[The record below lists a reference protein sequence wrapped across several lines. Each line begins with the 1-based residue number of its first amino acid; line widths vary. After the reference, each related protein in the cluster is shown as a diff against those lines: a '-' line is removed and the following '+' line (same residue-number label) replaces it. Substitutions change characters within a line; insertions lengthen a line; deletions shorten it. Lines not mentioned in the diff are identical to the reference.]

1 MFQDGARY
9 VVNSADTLYYLPN
22 SSCSEG
28 SQITIPNTQVIR
40 FRLVNN
46 NWLASDVYT
55 TGNISNTSYYCH
67 VYSSDSD
74 IKHNPDS
81 FILPGVII
89 MVCFFTIIYHW
100 FLRLRG

>member
-40 FRLVNN
+40 YRLVNN

-55 TGNISNTSYYCH
+55 TGVNSNTSYYCH
-67 VYSSDSD
+67 VYSSDSV

-81 FILPGVII
+81 FILPAVII
-89 MVCFFTIIYHW
+89 IVGFFSIIYHW